1 MVIGT
6 CQVDLLIVDNRSL
19 KGKRKV
25 LKSIKDRLRSRFNV
39 SVAEIDHQEEWQR
52 ATLGIVCVSNDA
64 RLVDSVLNKVVNLI
78 DSSPDA
84 TLIDFQID
92 ILK

>member
-25 LKSIKDRLRSRFNV
+25 LKSIKDRLRARFNV

-52 ATLGIVCVSNDA
+52 STLGIVCVSSDA
-64 RLVDSVLNKVVNLI
+64 RLVDSILNKVVNLI
-78 DSSPDA
+78 DNSPDA
-84 TLIDFQID
+84 TLVDYQID